1 MAPVAFATVN
11 DDWRLEVDFDDTEHI
26 GSLVERLDAR
36 ELEHELSNAFHDRV
50 IVSRDDDRVF
60 LYAGSREQAEAA
72 RELVLSLAQQHGWKL
87 EVDLSHWH
95 PTAEEWEDPDLPLPN
110 NDAARKAEHEALIA
124 AERRQ
129 SEESGHPEYEVRIDL
144 PSLRDAAQFAETLR
158 SEGLPVVHRWKYLLI
173 GVTDEDTGKELVEKI
188 ESRVPPGSKVSFE
201 GTRAA
206 AYAERSPNPFAIF
219 GGLGG

>member
-1 MAPVAFATVN
+1 MN
-11 DDWRLEVDFDDTEHI
+11 DDWRLEVDFDDTKHI

-50 IVSRDDDRVF
+50 IVSRNEDKVF
-60 LYAGSREQAEAA
+60 LYAGTKEQAEAA

-87 EVDLSHWH
+87 EVDFKRWH
-95 PTAEEWEDPDLPLPN
+95 PTAEEWEDPNLPLPN
-110 NDAARKAEHEALIA
+110 SDAAKNAEHEELIA

-129 SEESGHPEYEVRIDL
+129 TEESGHPEYEVRVDL
-144 PSLRDAAQFAETLR
+144 PSFHEAGQFADTLR

-173 GVTDEDTGKELVEKI
+173 GVTDEDSGKLLVE
-188 ESRVPPGSKVSFE
+188 RVQGQVPAGSKVSFE
-201 GTRAA
+201 GTWAA
-206 AYAERSPNPFAIF
+206 AYAERPPNPFAIF